1 MLTATQVKTL
11 KPKDKLY
18 TVNDG
23 SGLSLEVTPQGSKR
37 WRFRYRFNNKPM
49 RKSFGVYPDVSL
61 ARAREKRDSAR
72 EAIADGI
79 DPFVVVEETVQT
91 EVFAKTFK
99 EWSEYY
105 MDKVANDVSE
115 THLVRSLKG
124 WKKDV
129 YPEIGDMLIND
140 IKPKDI
146 IRILNNMSS
155 RGAKESAKKTF
166 SSISRVYD
174 VAIANYP
181 DEVEL
186 NPCKSVSLKDVVGS
200 SKTNNYPIITNDK
213 ELGALLN
220 SIEQYPGH
228 VSTKLALKLIA
239 HTFVRP
245 VNIRYAEWDEIN
257 LKAKQWVIPAS
268 KMKTY
273 KELIIPLSKQ
283 SIAIIKEAKE
293 NSAGS
298 KFLFPSPRGQNTPLS
313 DAAMVAALRR
323 IGYTKDEIVA
333 HSFRGIFSTIA
344 HEHGKYAHDVI
355 ETQLAHTVGS
365 KVSQAYNRALY
376 LKERSEMMD
385 WYSDHLDYIMGAN
398 TKL

>member
-18 TVNDG
+18 TITDG
-23 SGLSLEVTPQGSKR
+23 KGLSLEVTPQGSKR
-37 WRFRYRFNNKPM
+37 WRFRYRLNNKPM
-49 RKSFGVYPDVSL
+49 RKSFGIYPDVSL
-61 ARAREKRDSAR
+61 LQAREKRDKAR
-72 EAIADGI
+72 KAIAEGI
-79 DPFVVVEETVQT
+79 DPFIKEEQENVSTIKHD
-91 EVFAKTFK
+91 KTFK

-105 MDKVANDVSE
+105 LHKVAADLSE
-115 THLVRSLKG
+115 AHLARSLKG

-129 YPEIGDMLIND
+129 YPEIGDTPMND

-146 IRILNNMSS
+146 IRILHKMAD

-186 NPCKSVSLKDVVGS
+186 NPCKSVSLKDVIGI
-200 SKTNNYPIITNDK
+200 SKTNNYPIITNEK
-213 ELGALLN
+213 ELGILLDLIKN
-220 SIEQYPGH
+220 YKGH
-228 VSTKLALKLIA
+228 ISTRLALQFIA

-245 VNIRYAEWDEIN
+245 INIRYAQWNEIDM
-257 LKAKQWVIPAS
+257 KSKQWIIPS
-268 KMKTY
+268 NKMKTK
-273 KELIIPLSKQ
+273 KELIVPLSKQ
-283 SIAIIKEAKE
+283 AIAILEEARE
-293 NSAGS
+293 HSADS
-298 KFLFPSPRGQNTPLS
+298 KLIFPSTRGKDTPLS
-313 DAAMVAALRR
+313 DAALVGALRR

-344 HEHGKYAHDVI
+344 HEHGKFSHDVI

-376 LKERSEMMD
+376 LKERTQMME
-385 WYSDHLDYIMGAN
+385 WYSDYLENLM
-398 TKL
+398 TKVS

>member
-23 SGLSLEVTPQGSKR
+23 AGLSLEITPQGSKR

-61 ARAREKRDSAR
+61 ARAREKRDAAR
-72 EAIADGI
+72 TAIADGI
-79 DPFVVVEETVQT
+79 DPFIVVEETIQT
-91 EVFAKTFK
+91 EVSAKTFK

-105 MDKVANDVSE
+105 MDKVANNVSE

-146 IRILNNMSS
+146 IRILNNMSN

-200 SKTNNYPIITNDK
+200 SKTNNYPIITGDK
-213 ELGALLN
+213 ELGILLN
-220 SIEQYPGH
+220 LIEQYPGH
-228 VSTKLALKLIA
+228 ISTKLALKLIA

-245 VNIRYAEWDEIN
+245 INMRYAEWDEIN
-257 LKAKQWVIPAS
+257 LKAKQWIIPAA
-268 KMKTY
+268 KMKTN
-273 KELIIPLSKQ
+273 KELIVPMSKQ
-283 SIAIIKEAKE
+283 SIEIIKEAKE
-293 NSAGS
+293 NSTGS

-344 HEHGKYAHDVI
+344 HEHGRYTHDVI

-376 LKERSEMMD
+376 LKERTEMMD
-385 WYSDHLDYIMGAN
+385 WYSNHLDYIMSAVK
-398 TKL
+398 KL